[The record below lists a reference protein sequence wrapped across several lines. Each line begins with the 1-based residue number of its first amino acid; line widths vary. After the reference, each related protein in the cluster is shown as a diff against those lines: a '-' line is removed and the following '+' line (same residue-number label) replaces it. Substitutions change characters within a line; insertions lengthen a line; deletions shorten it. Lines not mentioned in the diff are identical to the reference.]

1 MFDNQNISKYVRRIL
16 EVKLPTIWTAGK
28 AEVGIVRAEKKRCE
42 KTREEEKWEER
53 RPRRVKKEESRESLC
68 FSNELWLLRVKK

>member
-1 MFDNQNISKYVRRIL
+1 MNMKKISKYLQILYFRKCICIYRTKMFDNQNISKYVRRIL

-42 KTREEEKWEER
+42 KTREEEK
-53 RPRRVKKEESRESLC
+53 
-68 FSNELWLLRVKK
+68 